1 MYTGARG
8 KNAFQQPNFVTIF
21 VLFRSKPVQ
30 RDQAKE
36 LLIVIRKRGA
46 SAFDKFVEVLLESD
60 TLSFLGKRLKEET
73 WEDDKQYG

>member
-1 MYTGARG
+1 MTNYIHVHVRTC
-8 KNAFQQPNFVTIF
+8 
-21 VLFRSKPVQ
+21 RSKPVQ

-36 LLIVIRKRGA
+36 LLIVIRKRGT

-73 WEDDKQYG
+73 WENDKQYGKCL